1 MTLPHDACQSQGQSQ
16 GQSGCHSARH
26 ILRRRAAPL
35 LALMLAACGPQSP
48 EDIRAASVAKCER
61 QVGKMA
67 PDPAKGAALCG
78 CMVDRLAAD
87 GLEIADMLGSD
98 RAQVEAITRSCARS
112 VGVNLPQ

>member
-1 MTLPHDACQSQGQSQ
+1 MTLPHDACQLQGQSE
-16 GQSGCHSARH
+16 GQSECRV
-26 ILRRRAAPL
+26 LRRRAAPL

-87 GLEIADMLGSD
+87 GLEITDMLGSD

-112 VGVNLPQ
+112 VGVSLPQ